1 MLGSVS
7 AANKHRTIRHGR
19 IFPWMLLDVNEMKL
33 TEEERIEILERKLA
47 IAVEAL
53 RGLSKC
59 IGGCE
64 GPLGCMCRSGMAKE
78 ALEKIKL

>member
-1 MLGSVS
+1 
-7 AANKHRTIRHGR
+7 
-19 IFPWMLLDVNEMKL
+19 MKL